1 MEPELLDTPD
11 SCCFPPDLECVGSK
25 TFEIGVQRA
34 RFGLSELR
42 SNTDRERG
50 WEYAFRATRLIP
62 TAGSITGVSRY
73 GGQIP

>member
-1 MEPELLDTPD
+1 M
-11 SCCFPPDLECVGSK
+11 GSK

-73 GGQIP
+73 GGQIPLGEHINISDLVLSRICE